1 MSKVL
6 ITGSADGLGREA
18 AKQLARGGHEV
29 VLHARDE
36 ARAQQALAG
45 VPGAAGA
52 LPGDLSSITST
63 RALADLINAAGV
75 FDAII
80 HNAGIG
86 YREPT
91 RRETEDGLEH
101 VFQTN
106 VLAPY
111 LLTALVNRPARL
123 IYLSSGLHR
132 SGDPDLSDL
141 QWEHRPWDGYQAY
154 ADSKLFDAVLAAAVA
169 RRWPDL
175 VSSSVDPGWVKTKM
189 GGPTAP
195 GEIGPAAETQAWLA
209 VSDDPLALRSGDHFH
224 HRQLQ
229 HSRAAVSD
237 HAVQDG
243 LVAACHGL
251 TGQALV
257 TNSPRAAHET
267 EGSDTHIPREL
278 HIEGGHVV

>member
-18 AKQLARGGHEV
+18 ARQLVSGGHEV
-29 VLHARDE
+29 VLHARDA
-36 ARAQQALAG
+36 ARAQQALAA
-45 VPGAAGA
+45 VPGAAAA
-52 LPGDLSSITST
+52 LPGDLTSIGAT
-63 RALADLINAAGV
+63 RALADLINVAGA

-132 SGDPDLSDL
+132 SGDPDLWDL
-141 QWEHRPWDGYQAY
+141 QWEQRRWNGYQAY
-154 ADSKLFDAVLAAAVA
+154 SDSKLFDAVLAAAIA
-169 RRWPDL
+169 RLWPDV
-175 VSSSVDPGWVKTKM
+175 VSSSVEPGWVRTKM
-189 GGPTAP
+189 GGPGAP
-195 GEIGPAAETQAWLA
+195 GEIGPGAETQVWLA
-209 VSDDPLALRSGDHFH
+209 TSNDPLALQSGHHFY
-224 HRQLQ
+224 HRRL
-229 HSRAAVSD
+229 HETHPAVAD

-243 LVAACHGL
+243 LLAACYAL
-251 TGQALV
+251 TGEAI
-257 TNSPRAAHET
+257 TDSTRT
-267 EGSDTHIPREL
+267 THAR
-278 HIEGGHVV
+278 